1 MAQRR
6 LAHRMYSRVRR
17 MLHTFKDKSGDGRVV
32 DRHLS
37 DTLNIAPVAHD
48 PVVLYDNYPMQLAAQ
63 PLEV

>member
-1 MAQRR
+1 
-6 LAHRMYSRVRR
+6 MYSRVRR